1 MARKRKLV
9 HRGIRYERTK
19 ILDDTGKREKN
30 FATAW
35 WRENKPRQ
43 YGSFSYCS
51 RLEWI
56 MQSNQENIFV
66 PVTQDVATAVATVIQ
81 WFGSPVGYSVLEEI
95 LGEAGYKIV
104 PSKKRK
110 PLIAKRLKIE

>member
-1 MARKRKLV
+1 MARRRRLV
-9 HRGIRYERTK
+9 HKGIRHDRTEVT
-19 ILDDTGKREKN
+19 DGTGRREKD

-35 WRENKPRQ
+35 WRENKSRQ

-56 MQSNQENIFV
+56 MRSDQENIFV

-81 WFGSPVGYSVLEEI
+81 WFGSSVGFSVLEEI

-110 PLIAKRLKIE
+110 PLVAKRLKME